1 MPFLSQSSDG
11 MVLLALYV
19 QPKASRTKV
28 VGLFDGCLKIAVA
41 APPVDGKANEAV
53 VKFFCKKFHLPRRD
67 IVVKAGAQS
76 RRKIIGIR
84 SLGVDVVRG
93 KVEEMIGKN
102 SQ

>member
-28 VGLFDGCLKIAVA
+28 VGVFDGCLKIGVA

-53 VKFFCKKFHLPRRD
+53 VKFFCKKFRLPRRD
-67 IVVKAGAQS
+67 IVLKTGAQS
-76 RRKIIGIR
+76 RRKIIGVR
-84 SLGVDVVRG
+84 SLDVDIVRG
-93 KVEEMIGKN
+93 KVEEMIVKN
-102 SQ
+102 PY